1 MNPEK
6 LLSAIGEIDDRF
18 IADARIQRRAFSPA
32 RRLAALAAA
41 LILVLSLGVSALAAA
56 DVEPAYEFLYQL
68 SPSLAQRLKPV
79 QLTCVDSGIEMKVVS
94 ANVEGSEATVL
105 VSLRDLEGN
114 RVDAT
119 TDLFDSYEIHTPS
132 PSFEGTCS
140 MLDYDEE
147 SGTATFLVY
156 LSQPDGMRIEGN
168 KITFSVSCFISGKQ
182 SFEGPLD
189 IDPGAAE
196 RNPNTQTDV
205 VLRGGSDSSANDIFL
220 LPGEGINPAKDVR
233 VTAMGYIDGKLHVQ
247 AHFAD
252 IFTTDAHG
260 LIYLSD
266 GANVPLEPVAQ
277 FSFWDADNTGS
288 YEEYIFDVS
297 PSDIEKYRLCGWL
310 ESSENFCAGDW
321 QVTFAL

>member
-6 LLSAIGEIDDRF
+6 LLNAIGEIDDRF
-18 IADARIQRRAFSPA
+18 IADAHIRRRALPLA
-32 RRLAALAAA
+32 RRLVALAAA

-56 DVEPAYEFLYQL
+56 DVAPAYDFLYQL
-68 SPSLAQRLKPV
+68 SPALAQRLKPV
-79 QLTCVDSGIEMKVVS
+79 QLSCVDNGIEMKVIS
-94 ANVEGSEATVL
+94 AEVEGNEATVL

-114 RVDAT
+114 RTDAT

-140 MLDYDEE
+140 LLDYDEE

-156 LSQPDGMRIEGN
+156 LAQPDGTNIEGN

-189 IDPGAAE
+189 IDLGAAE
-196 RNPNTQTDV
+196 WNPNTQTDV
-205 VLRGGSDSSANDIFL
+205 ALRGADDFVNGPFL
-220 LPGEGINPAKDVR
+220 VPGELAAPAKDVCI
-233 VTAMGYIDGKLHVQ
+233 TAMGFIDDKLHIQ

-266 GANVPLEPVAQ
+266 GTNTSLDPIAE
-277 FSFWDADNTGS
+277 FSFWDAEGKGS
-288 YEEYIFDVS
+288 YEEYIFNVS
-297 PSDIEKYRLCGWL
+297 PSDIEKYQLFGWF

>member
-18 IADARIQRRAFSPA
+18 IADAHIQRRALPLA
-32 RRLAALAAA
+32 RRLVALAAT

-79 QLTCVDSGIEMKVVS
+79 QLSCVDNGIEMKVIS
-94 ANVEGSEATVL
+94 ADVEGNEADIL
-105 VSLRDLEGN
+105 VSLRDLDGN

-119 TDLFDSYEIHTPS
+119 TDLFDSYEIRTPS

-140 MLDYDEE
+140 LLDYDEE
-147 SGTATFLVY
+147 SGTATFMIHLA
-156 LSQPDGMRIEGN
+156 QPDGTNIEGD
-168 KITFSVSCFISGKQ
+168 KITFSVSCFISGKR
-182 SFEGPLD
+182 SFEGPLN
-189 IDPGAAE
+189 IDLGAAE
-196 RNPNTQTDV
+196 LNPNTQTDV
-205 VLRGGSDSSANDIFL
+205 ALRGGDDFVCDPFL
-220 LPGEGINPAKDVR
+220 VPGELAAPAKDVR
-233 VTAMGYIDGKLHVQ
+233 ITAMGFIDDKLHVQ

-266 GANVPLEPVAQ
+266 GSNAPLDPIAEFP
-277 FSFWDADNTGS
+277 FWDADGTGS

-297 PSDIEKYRLCGWL
+297 PSDIEKYQLCGWL

>member
-18 IADARIQRRAFSPA
+18 ISDAHVQRRVLPMA
-32 RRLAALAAA
+32 RRLVALAAA

-56 DVEPAYEFLYQL
+56 DVDPAYDFLYKF

-79 QLTCVDSGIEMKVVS
+79 QLTCVDNGIEMNVIS
-94 ANVEGSEATVL
+94 ADVEGNEANVL
-105 VSLRDLEGN
+105 VSLRDLEEN

-119 TDLFDSYEIHTPS
+119 TDLFDSYEIRTPS

-140 MLDYDEE
+140 MLDYDEK
-147 SGTATFLVY
+147 SSTATFLIHLV
-156 LSQPDGMRIEGN
+156 QPDGTNIEGD

-182 SFEGPLD
+182 SFEDPLD
-189 IDPGAAE
+189 IDLSAAE
-196 RNPNTQTDV
+196 LNPNTQTDV
-205 VLRGGSDSSANDIFL
+205 ALRGADDFACDTFL
-220 LPGEGINPAKDVR
+220 VPGEGIAPTKDVR
-233 VTAMGYIDGKLHVQ
+233 ITAMGYIDGKLHVQ

-252 IFTTDAHG
+252 ILTTDTHG

-266 GANVPLEPVAQ
+266 GSNEPLDPVAE
-277 FSFWDADNTGS
+277 FAFWDTEKTGS
-288 YEEYIFDVS
+288 YEEYIFDIS
-297 PSDIEKYRLCGWL
+297 PADAGKYQLYGWF
-310 ESSENFCAGDW
+310 ETSEGFYTGDW

>member
-18 IADARIQRRAFSPA
+18 IADAHIQRRALPMA
-32 RRLAALAAA
+32 RRLVALAAA

-56 DVEPAYEFLYQL
+56 DVEPAYDFLYRL
-68 SPSLAQRLKPV
+68 SPALAQRLKPV
-79 QLTCVDSGIEMKVVS
+79 QLTCMDNGIEMKVIS
-94 ANVEGSEATVL
+94 ANVEGNEANIL

-114 RVDAT
+114 RVDAS

-156 LSQPDGMRIEGN
+156 LAQPDGTNIEGN

-189 IDPGAAE
+189 LDLGAAE
-196 RNPNTQTDV
+196 WSPNTQTDV
-205 VLRGGSDSSANDIFL
+205 AMRGADDFANDSFL
-220 LPGEGINPAKDVR
+220 VPGELATPAENVR
-233 VTAMGYIDGKLHVQ
+233 ITAMGFIDDKLHIQ

-266 GANVPLEPVAQ
+266 DSNEPLDPFAE
-277 FSFWDADNTGS
+277 FSFWDAEGKGS

-297 PSDIEKYRLCGWL
+297 PTDIEKYRLYGWF
-310 ESSENFCAGDW
+310 ESSENFCTGDW